1 MKKILSL
8 FTALI
13 LFGSMTVQ
21 ADYSVAGT
29 MNGWNAGSNDWKMS
43 GSNPSSFTKQMAS
56 GTYQFKVTNGSW
68 SWSTADYDN
77 SLSNV
82 TLSSQGGNIQFTLS
96 EESNVTFYYNGS
108 KVYVQTVEVVVPS
121 YTFPAGTTIYYDF
134 TAYSTTGINTY
145 VGGSEAWY
153 GSTSNVIAITL
164 TDDWKVTASTK
175 LWRSGASGWND
186 YYCTTLP
193 TAGQDMI
200 ISTDG
205 INYTWDTY
213 GGGVLPPA
221 SIKLHSNI
229 TNPSWA
235 DTEEFDLAS
244 NEETASLTLT
254 GVTKGDYE
262 FGVKIADSWTSNG
275 SAFTRANPSHE
286 VVAGS
291 GNCTFN
297 ADRNGDYTFTWTYAT
312 NTLSVTY
319 PAVPAQSVELIG
331 LSAQILRGTEVAF
344 AATSSGID
352 EPGYRFYVKEKN
364 GSYGSAVAS
373 YPFDVVGEYVVKV
386 EALEYNTGDPVA
398 SDESGIIV
406 VYDEHTFNSG
416 DVLYVDF
423 SAVSGDAKGV
433 NYPNV
438 GGKWLDYDGE
448 GAGTFKTVTFSADVT
463 WTTNDVFIKTEKAG
477 WAELKFT
484 VPGSGENCAVVA
496 ADGASYTWT
505 TYVAPPPTIKMH
517 GNFLGSWA
525 NTDAFVL
532 AGNNETA
539 SLTLNIQTKG
549 EKEFGVRIGS
559 DDNWTSN
566 GATIT
571 RANAAAVITSGEG
584 NCSLNADIP
593 GEYIFTW
600 TYASNTLSVTYP
612 ELPSQFVEFDGLAS
626 QILKGTEV
634 TFAANSSG
642 ITNPVYSYFVKPE
655 GGEYGSAVAAYTFNA
670 EGNFVVKV
678 SAEGDNTAAPV
689 VAEENVSVYGAHT
702 FNSGTALYVD
712 FSAMIEGTKGVNYP
726 SAEGKWLDYDAAGAG
741 NIKTVI
747 FSADVT
753 WTTNDVF
760 IKTEKAGWDPGMKF
774 TVPGDGQNCAVV
786 AADGASFT
794 WSTHTAPVV
803 TVEAKGEWDGWTDA
817 LAFVPD
823 VSGQT
828 ATATLADL
836 PAGNY
841 AFKLIVDGNWLSN
854 ENAFHRFWTSA
865 SGITE
870 NLDNMELQ
878 ADADGDYIFT
888 WTFATNAIEITFPS
902 TPKTGT
908 NEVKFF
914 APRTE
919 EHPWDNV
926 YVYAWRRTAGE
937 DEPLL
942 GAWPGALA
950 TKDGEWYKATVDKGA
965 CVIFHDNAGMQS
977 FDIENVQKDACY
989 VANAIDNSE
998 HEADPEKPIKAKFY
1012 ESCTVNF
1019 FITGDEGIM
1028 GVGNAWKENLA
1039 ERQLDGNNSIEL
1051 HLGAGIYEFKLTNG
1065 SWTWSL
1071 GGKEHLN
1078 NSCSNAAATTGSGNV
1093 KFKLEDEQDVTIS
1106 YNPATQKIC
1115 LDAETVLPY
1124 EDVRAGLT
1132 DGNYYTVCF
1141 NREMKQIR
1149 GASLWSF
1156 IGRDA
1161 DFAYIVQESAP
1172 FAAGK
1177 PFIVFAESEKLEAVL
1192 DAEVSAPVANGAL
1205 HGTFSL
1211 LGQADLDGKK
1221 AAAGDKDV
1229 YLVIGNELR
1238 RATGASTGD
1247 NSLPAYRAYV
1257 IVDEIAPISTPNPAP
1272 GKNVRSMPMHKDATQ
1287 GFENIE
1293 ASDKPM
1299 KLMIDGQLYILRG
1312 EKVYDATGRMVK

>member
-21 ADYSVAGT
+21 ADYYVAGT
-29 MNGWNAGSNDWKMS
+29 FNSWNPGDAGYKMS
-43 GSNPSSFTKQMAS
+43 GSGPYSMTKQLNS
-56 GTYQFKVTNGSW
+56 GAYEFKITNGSW
-68 SWSTADYDN
+68 GWSTNSYDQ
-77 SLSNV
+77 SASNV
-82 TLSSQGGNIQFTLS
+82 TLSISDGNIKFSLS
-96 EESNVTFYYNGS
+96 TTSDVTFYYSTSSN
-108 KVYVQTVEVVVPS
+108 KAYVQATPVVVPS
-121 YTFPAGTTIYYDF
+121 YTFPSGTTIYYDF
-134 TAYSTTGINTY
+134 TAYGGGVNVCINGSEPWHSSTTAIF
-145 VGGSEAWY
+145 SETLSSAWE
-153 GSTSNVIAITL
+153 
-164 TDDWKVTASTK
+164 VTASTNLFK
-175 LWRSGASGWND
+175 SAPNSWSYKTCS
-186 YYCTTLP
+186 TLP
-193 TAGQDMI
+193 TEGQNMLVGDA
-200 ISTDG
+200 DG
-205 INYTWDTY
+205 IGCHWDTY
-213 GGGVLPPA
+213 SGGMPEPTPA
-221 SIKLHSNI
+221 TIKLH
-229 TNPSWA
+229 
-235 DTEEFDLAS
+235 
-244 NEETASLTLT
+244 
-254 GVTKGDYE
+254 GD
-262 FGVKIADSWTSNG
+262 
-275 SAFTRANPSHE
+275 FT
-286 VVAGS
+286 
-291 GNCTFN
+291 
-297 ADRNGDYTFTWTYAT
+297 
-312 NTLSVTY
+312 
-319 PAVPAQSVELIG
+319 
-331 LSAQILRGTEVAF
+331 
-344 AATSSGID
+344 
-352 EPGYRFYVKEKN
+352 
-364 GSYGSAVAS
+364 
-373 YPFDVVGEYVVKV
+373 
-386 EALEYNTGDPVA
+386 
-398 SDESGIIV
+398 
-406 VYDEHTFNSG
+406 
-416 DVLYVDF
+416 
-423 SAVSGDAKGV
+423 
-433 NYPNV
+433 
-438 GGKWLDYDGE
+438 
-448 GAGTFKTVTFSADVT
+448 
-463 WTTNDVFIKTEKAG
+463 
-477 WAELKFT
+477 
-484 VPGSGENCAVVA
+484 
-496 ADGASYTWT
+496 
-505 TYVAPPPTIKMH
+505 
-517 GNFLGSWA
+517 GSWA
-525 NTDAFVL
+525 NTDAFVI
-532 AGNNETA
+532 AGNEETA
-539 SLTLNIQTKG
+539 SLALTIPAKG
-549 EKEFGVRIGS
+549 MKSFGVRIGS

-566 GATIT
+566 GAAIT
-571 RANAAAVITSGEG
+571 RGNAAAVITSGDG

-612 ELPSQFVEFDGLAS
+612 GLPSQFVEFDGLAS

-642 ITNPVYSYFVKPE
+642 INNPVYSYFVKPE

-689 VAEENVSVYGAHT
+689 IAEENVSVYDAHT
-702 FNSGTALYVD
+702 FTSGTTIFVD
-712 FSAMIEGTKGVNYP
+712 FSAVSGDAKGVNYP
-726 SAEGKWLDYDAAGAG
+726 STDAAYAGSYDAAGAG
-741 NIKTVI
+741 TVKTVT
-747 FSADVT
+747 FSTNVT

-823 VSGQT
+823 VSGLT
-828 ATATLADL
+828 ATATLAGL

-926 YVYAWRRTAGE
+926 YVYAWRRTAGD

-965 CVIFHDNAGMQS
+965 CVIFHDNADMQS

-1019 FITGDEGIM
+1019 FLTGDEGIM
-1028 GVGNAWKENLA
+1028 GAGNAWKENLP
-1039 ERQLDGNNSIEL
+1039 ERQLNGSNSITL
-1051 HLGAGIYEFKLTNG
+1051 SNLPAGIYEFKLTNG
-1065 SWTWSL
+1065 SWAWSL
-1071 GGKEHLN
+1071 GGQEHLN
-1078 NSCSNAAATTGSGNV
+1078 SACSSAAVTSGNGNV
-1093 KFKLEDEQDVTIS
+1093 KFKIESAQDVTIG
-1106 YNPATQKIC
+1106 YDPATQKIC
-1115 LDAETVLPY
+1115 LDAETVLPF
-1124 EDVRAGLT
+1124 ENVRTGMTA
-1132 DGNYYTVCF
+1132 DNYYTVCF

-1161 DFAYIVQESAP
+1161 EFAYIVQESAP

-1211 LGQADLDGKK
+1211 LGQADLDGK
-1221 AAAGDKDV
+1221 GDNI
-1229 YLVIGNELR
+1229 YLVIENVLR
-1238 RATGASTGD
+1238 RVDSQTGNT
-1247 NSLPAYRAYV
+1247 LPAYRAYV
-1257 IVDEIAPISTPNPAP
+1257 DLDEIDPISTPNPAP

-1293 ASDKPM
+1293 TSDKPV
-1299 KLMIDGQLYILRG
+1299 KVMIDGTLYILRDG
-1312 EKVYDATGRMVK
+1312 KVYDATGRMVK